1 MPGWMVVSLERGALP
16 LLVNS
21 RLEVQGMK
29 EGQENA
35 GS

>member
-1 MPGWMVVSLERGALP
+1 MLAWMVVNLKRGVLP

-35 GS
+35 GT

>member
-1 MPGWMVVSLERGALP
+1 MPGWMVVNLEKGALP

-29 EGQENA
+29 RGQENA

>member
-1 MPGWMVVSLERGALP
+1 MPGLDSGHVERGAPTLP
-16 LLVNS
+16 ANF